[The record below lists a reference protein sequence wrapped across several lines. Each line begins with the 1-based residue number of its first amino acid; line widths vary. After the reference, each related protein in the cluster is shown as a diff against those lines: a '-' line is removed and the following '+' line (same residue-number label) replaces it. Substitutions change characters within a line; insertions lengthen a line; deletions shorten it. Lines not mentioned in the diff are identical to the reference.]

1 MENKRVVMMKANR
14 EGSIKSKEINTIKKL
29 ILKNFT
35 TKDIEPLL
43 NFQWIL
49 FSNCDRP
56 LPQTVYENTEKV
68 KKYWLLLFRA
78 T

>member
-29 ILKNFT
+29 VLKNFT
-35 TKDIEPLL
+35 TKDIEPFL

-49 FSNCDRP
+49 FFNCDRP
-56 LPQTVYENTEKV
+56 LSQIVYENTAKV

-78 T
+78 A